1 MITDHATIHTL
12 QLHVRMVYVTSCFGV
27 WNPVYTTHH
36 EKQALVLIL
45 LNGMDHMCV
54 CVMSRSPLLQVN
66 LQVIIIMKMLNS
78 IV

>member
-1 MITDHATIHTL
+1 MQPSTHYNSTSVWYTL
-12 QLHVRMVYVTSCFGV
+12 RPVLVYGIR
-27 WNPVYTTHH
+27 VYTTHH